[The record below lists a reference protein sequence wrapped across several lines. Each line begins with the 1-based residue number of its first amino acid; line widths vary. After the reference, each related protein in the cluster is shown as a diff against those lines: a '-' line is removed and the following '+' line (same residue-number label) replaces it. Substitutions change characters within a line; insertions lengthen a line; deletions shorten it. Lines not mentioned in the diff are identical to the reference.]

1 MTYSYIVQIVAVAQ
15 VEVANEVAA
24 VVLWITVGRLH
35 THWTHLENAR
45 EHTQNLDAFSVSDT
59 IAVSN
64 TESFIWGC

>member
-1 MTYSYIVQIVAVAQ
+1 MYMTYSYIVHIVAVAQ

-35 THWTHLENAR
+35 THWTHLEGAT
-45 EHTQNLDAFSVSDT
+45 EHTTNLDGFSVSDT

-64 TESFIWGC
+64 TDY